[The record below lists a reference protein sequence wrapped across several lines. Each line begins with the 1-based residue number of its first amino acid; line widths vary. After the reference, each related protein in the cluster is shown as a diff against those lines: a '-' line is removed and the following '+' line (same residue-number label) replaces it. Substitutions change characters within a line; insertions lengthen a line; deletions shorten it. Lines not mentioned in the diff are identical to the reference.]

1 MANSHERSWNEI
13 DKWHCNNDLS
23 YVERNIKM
31 AEKKWT
37 ISGYQFATQEDYEKA
52 KKEGESVVYIKAHT
66 DMTDK
71 QQVLK
76 VYNKA
81 VDKKMFQ
88 TVIGYEFL
96 HQLYAFILKNN
107 VVEQEYI
114 KNIPVRKQIEEK
126 NLPEDVE
133 KATALA
139 EQYRVLY
146 EDAKEKKKQSKIV
159 NVSLA
164 LLIIIMI
171 GMVYYNYNSYN
182 EDAVIDKYATWEAE
196 LEEREAAVKEKEE
209 AFSEQQVDNDEK
221 EKNAKE

>member
-1 MANSHERSWNEI
+1 
-13 DKWHCNNDLS
+13 
-23 YVERNIKM
+23 M

-37 ISGYQFATQEDYEKA
+37 ISGYEFATKEDYDKA

-66 DMTDK
+66 DMSDK
-71 QQVLK
+71 KQVLK
-76 VYNKA
+76 IYNKA
-81 VDKKMFQ
+81 VDTKMFQ

-96 HQLYAFILKNN
+96 HQLYAIILKSK

-114 KNIPVRKQIEEK
+114 KNIPVRKQMEEK
-126 NLPEDVE
+126 KLPEDVE
-133 KATALA
+133 KANALA

-209 AFSEQQVDNDEK
+209 ALSEQQVDNDEK

>member
-1 MANSHERSWNEI
+1 
-13 DKWHCNNDLS
+13 
-23 YVERNIKM
+23 M

-133 KATALA
+133 KANALA

-146 EDAKEKKKQSKIV
+146 EDTKEKKKRSKIV
-159 NVSLA
+159 NVFLI
-164 LLIIIMI
+164 LLIVIMI
-171 GMVYYNYNSYN
+171 GMVYYNYDSYN
-182 EDAVIDKYATWEAE
+182 EEAVLDKYATWEAE

-209 AFSEQQVDNDEK
+209 ALSEQRVNDERDKSVK
-221 EKNAKE
+221 E

>member
-1 MANSHERSWNEI
+1 
-13 DKWHCNNDLS
+13 
-23 YVERNIKM
+23 M

-37 ISGYQFATQEDYEKA
+37 ISGYEFATKEDYEKA
-52 KKEGESVVYIKAHT
+52 KKEGESVLYIKAHT
-66 DMTDK
+66 DMSDK

-81 VDKKMFQ
+81 VDTKMFQ

-114 KNIPVRKQIEEK
+114 KNIPVRKQMNEK
-126 NLPEDVE
+126 ELPEDVE
-133 KATALA
+133 KANALA

-146 EDAKEKKKQSKIV
+146 EDIKEKKKLSKIV
-159 NVSLA
+159 NVFLS
-164 LLIIIMI
+164 LLIVIMI

-182 EDAVIDKYATWEAE
+182 EDTVLDKYSAWEAE
-196 LEEREAAVKEKEE
+196 LEEREAAVEEREKALSKEQVNDAEDKDLKE
-209 AFSEQQVDNDEK
+209 
-221 EKNAKE
+221 

>member
-1 MANSHERSWNEI
+1 
-13 DKWHCNNDLS
+13 
-23 YVERNIKM
+23 M

-37 ISGYQFATQEDYEKA
+37 ISGYQFATKEDYEKA
-52 KKEGESVVYIKAHT
+52 RKEGESVMYIKVHT

-76 VYNKA
+76 IYNKA
-81 VDKKMFQ
+81 VDTKMFQ

-114 KNIPVRKQIEEK
+114 KNIPVRKQMEEK
-126 NLPEDVE
+126 KLPEDVE
-133 KATALA
+133 KANALA

-146 EDAKEKKKQSKIV
+146 EDTKEKKKRSKIV
-159 NVSLA
+159 NVFLI
-164 LLIIIMI
+164 LLIVIMI

-182 EDAVIDKYATWEAE
+182 EEAVLDKYATWEAE

-209 AFSEQQVDNDEK
+209 ALSEQQVNDERDKSVK
-221 EKNAKE
+221 E

>member
-1 MANSHERSWNEI
+1 
-13 DKWHCNNDLS
+13 
-23 YVERNIKM
+23 
-31 AEKKWT
+31 
-37 ISGYQFATQEDYEKA
+37 
-52 KKEGESVVYIKAHT
+52 
-66 DMTDK
+66 MTDK

-133 KATALA
+133 KANALA

-221 EKNAKE
+221 EKNAKD